1 MTKNKR
7 NLIIDI
13 DSGNTFED
21 DFALCYA
28 FAEPSFDIKAITLS
42 PYKSKNINLKDAQ
55 IENTLEVH
63 RIFRYL
69 GFKNYQ
75 LCYEGSQGFCDNL
88 YFEKTPAVEK
98 IIEIAKKQKI
108 TIACF
113 GALTNVAIA
122 ISNKPQIAKNI
133 EIVWIGL
140 RHVFHQ
146 EFNDLNYSLDKKAFE
161 IVAKSTAKLT
171 VIPSYIGKLFTMS
184 YEKMNDDICI
194 NKLGYYLYERLKS
207 EANHKSEFCKL
218 YSLNVI
224 GYLIN
229 KDNYYVKGLPINSL
243 LKDFPNTSFNKLVNY
258 VYDLKSTEVIWK
270 DYVKKLEKLS
280 NNFMPT
286 NYYFISDTHFNDPRK
301 YKIKQFGYTTREE
314 MLEEM
319 VKNWNSVVSK
329 KDVVYHLG
337 DFGDYNIIKRLNG
350 KVYLICGNHEALKKG
365 QNFEDFRQKL
375 KDLGFADVYQE
386 GLILDK
392 KIFGQEIYMNHYP
405 SKTKEGMVNFFG
417 HVHTLKPLKRMG
429 INVAANY
436 HKNTPISKKDME
448 FFIKFV
454 SDNTYSKED
463 FSE

>member
-1 MTKNKR
+1 MNKNKR
-7 NLIIDI
+7 NIIIDI
-13 DSGNTFED
+13 DCGNTFED

-28 FAEPSFDIKAITLS
+28 LAEPTFEIKAITLS
-42 PYKSKNINLKDAQ
+42 PYKSKNINIRDAQ
-55 IENTLEVH
+55 IENALEVH
-63 RIFRYL
+63 RLFRYVGL
-69 GFKNYQ
+69 KNYQ

-88 YFEKTPAVEK
+88 YFDKTPAVEK
-98 IIEIAKKQKI
+98 IIELSKKQEI

-122 ISNKPQIAKNI
+122 INSNPQIAKNI
-133 EIVWIGL
+133 NVVWIGL
-140 RHVFHQ
+140 RHFFHQ

-161 IVAKSTAKLT
+161 IVAKSGANIII
-171 VIPSYIGKLFTMS
+171 IPSYIGKLFS
-184 YEKMNDDICI
+184 ISFDKMHEDICI
-194 NKLGYYLYERLKS
+194 NKLGNYLYQRLEM
-207 EANHKSEFCKL
+207 EAYRKTDFCKL

-224 GYLIN
+224 GYLVN
-229 KDNYYVKGLPINSL
+229 QENYYVKSLPVNSL
-243 LKDFPNTSFNKLVNY
+243 LKDFPKTSINKLVNY
-258 VYDLKSTEVIWK
+258 VYDLKSTESIWK
-270 DYVKKLEKLS
+270 DFVKKLEKLS

-286 NYYFISDTHFNDPRK
+286 NYFFISDTHFNDPRK
-301 YKIKQFGYTTREE
+301 YKIKQFGYTSREE

-319 VKNWNSVVSK
+319 IKNWNSVVSK
-329 KDVVYHLG
+329 KDIVYHLG

-350 KVYLICGNHEALKKG
+350 KIYLICGNHEILKKG
-365 QNFEDFRQKL
+365 QSFEDFRQKL

-392 KIFGQEIYMNHYP
+392 KVFGQEIYMNHYP

-454 SDNTYSKED
+454 SDNTYTKED